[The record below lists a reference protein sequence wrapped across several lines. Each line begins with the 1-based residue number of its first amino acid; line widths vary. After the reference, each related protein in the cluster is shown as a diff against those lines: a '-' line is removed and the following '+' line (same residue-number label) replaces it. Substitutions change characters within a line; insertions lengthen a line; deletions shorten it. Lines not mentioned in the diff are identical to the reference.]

1 MVRQYQVTQNIRRE
15 NRFASALIRLGIG
28 PSRWY
33 LLAVKGRVSGEL
45 RETPIEPIEMEGR
58 RFLVAPFGVVNW
70 VKNARKAGLV
80 RLRRG
85 TKVEFLQV
93 KEMTPT
99 ESAPVLRA
107 YLRRGYTGDYFN
119 AGPDSPLIEFENEA
133 SQHPVFLDAGPASPF
148 D

>member
-1 MVRQYQVTQNIRRE
+1 MARQYQVTQRIRLE
-15 NRFASALIRLGIG
+15 NGFTSALIRLGIAPG
-28 PSRWY
+28 RWY

-58 RFLVAPFGVVNW
+58 RFFVAPFGVVNW
-70 VKNARKAGLV
+70 VKNARKAGRV
-80 RLRRG
+80 RLSRG
-85 TKVEFLQV
+85 ARVEFLEV
-93 KEMTPT
+93 KEMTPS

-119 AGPDSPLIEFENEA
+119 AGPDSPLTEFENEA
-133 SQHPVFLDAGPASPF
+133 SHHPVFLDAGPASPF

>member
-1 MVRQYQVTQNIRRE
+1 MARQYQVTQRIRLE
-15 NRFASALIRLGIG
+15 NGFTSALIRLGIG
-28 PSRWY
+28 PGRWY

-45 RETPIEPIEMEGR
+45 RETPIEPIEMEGK
-58 RFLVAPFGVVNW
+58 RFFVAPFGVVNW

-85 TKVEFLQV
+85 AKVEFLQV
-93 KEMTPT
+93 KEMTPS

-107 YLRRGYTGDYFN
+107 YLRRGYTQDYFN
-119 AGPDSPLIEFENEA
+119 ARPDSPLAEFENES